1 MNEAPPDAN
10 GEPPRFVLYA
20 IYAALLATLIAVF
33 IIVGVYV

>member
-20 IYAALLATLIAVF
+20 VYAALFATLVAVL